1 MSVMLYDLD
10 TVSKIEK
17 GLSNKKV
24 LDAIKGSD
32 HYITRNADA
41 WVKDSPCDYL
51 GRMLWYMYVANRTAY
66 NLQYKENE
74 KIEFAHTLTSFF
86 EEEVIEVDF
95 KWAIDRLGSLR
106 YNCYTNDGNYFI
118 ADGWLDT
125 AEMLLKLFRERRHP
139 SEY

>member
-17 GLSNKKV
+17 GLASKKV

-32 HYITRNADA
+32 HYIIRNADA
-41 WVKDSPCDYL
+41 WMNDSPKDYL

-74 KIEFAHTLTSFF
+74 KIEFV
-86 EEEVIEVDF
+86 EEDIVVEDDVDF
-95 KWAIDRLGSLR
+95 KWAVDTLGSLN
-106 YNCYTNDGNYFI
+106 YNCHTNEGNYFI

-125 AEMLLKLFRERRHP
+125 AEKLLKLFRERRHP

>member
-10 TVSKIEK
+10 TLSKIEK

-32 HYITRNADA
+32 HYIIRNADA
-41 WVKDSPCDYL
+41 WMNDSPKDYL

-74 KIEFAHTLTSFF
+74 KIEFV
-86 EEEVIEVDF
+86 EEDIEVEDDVDF
-95 KWAIDRLGSLR
+95 KWAVDTLGSLN
-106 YNCYTNDGNYFI
+106 YNCHTNEGNYFI

-125 AEMLLKLFRERRHP
+125 AEKLLKLFRERRHP

>member
-17 GLSNKKV
+17 GLASQKV
-24 LDAIKGSD
+24 FDAIKDSD
-32 HYITRNADA
+32 HYIIRNADA
-41 WVKDSPCDYL
+41 WMNDTPSDYL

-74 KIEFAHTLTSFF
+74 KIEFAHTLTSFL
-86 EEEVIEVDF
+86 EEEDIEVDF
-95 KWAIDRLGSLR
+95 KWAIDTLGSLN
-106 YNCYTNDGNYFI
+106 YNCHTNEGNYFI

-125 AEMLLKLFRERRHP
+125 AEKLLKLFRERRHP